1 MSSHQGSFTFQAS
14 VTLTQEEKTGLDDC
28 PCSQIQAT
36 SVVNPPLWLTYR
48 TSEVF
53 NSIQKV

>member
-36 SVVNPPLWLTYR
+36 SVWSTLP
-48 TSEVF
+48 F
-53 NSIQKV
+53 G